1 MLTIVDRRFRYLIRN
16 YILHRKVFE
25 IISLCTFLSLIG
37 SSPAQSQETTKSG
50 AVWNQVD
57 NYLDE
62 VTKNGAMRWPAG
74 TMPLHVFINPGSTT
88 DGYRPEFTRM
98 LEQSFSEWAAA
109 SQNHVSFLLTNDTNK
124 AQITCHWTS
133 NPKEMTSLT
142 EGGHALIIPDDHN
155 IKLVRIT
162 FLTKSLDSDKLS
174 DEYFKRLALHEIGH
188 ALGLVHSPNAGDI
201 MYGSV
206 ASPTPCYAI
215 TNRDR
220 NTLVALYSID
230 KSKVSSTALNV
241 DSMLPSKDNQSD
253 LARIIRL
260 NAEAA
265 EAMKNKNMA
274 VTVAKLEEAHQI
286 DKNNDLINSNLGA
299 AYGNCAMVACF
310 IRDNKRAQTYFDKA
324 LPLLAKSS
332 NKDGYLS
339 VLKLYENY
347 LRINK
352 RDAEA
357 TKIANRIR
365 SLTPH

>member
-1 MLTIVDRRFRYLIRN
+1 MLTIALRPFRHLIRN
-16 YILHRKVFE
+16 YIIDRKGLQ
-25 IISLCTFLSLIG
+25 IISVCALLSYAG
-37 SSPAQSQETTKSG
+37 SSPVQSQETTKPG
-50 AVWNQVD
+50 AIWNQVD

-74 TMPLHVFINPGSTT
+74 TMPLHVFVYPGSTT
-88 DGYRPEFTRM
+88 DGYRPEFTKM

-109 SQNHVSFLLTNDTNK
+109 SQNHVSFLLTNDANK

-133 NPKEMTSLT
+133 NPKEMTTLT

-201 MYGSV
+201 MYASV
-206 ASPTPCYAI
+206 ASPVPCYAL
-215 TNRDR
+215 TNRDK
-220 NTLVALYSID
+220 NTLIALYSID
-230 KSKVSSTALNV
+230 KSKVASTSFNV
-241 DSMLPSKDNQSD
+241 DSMLPGKDNKSD

-286 DKNNDLINSNLGA
+286 DKNNDLINGNLGA
-299 AYGNCAMVACF
+299 AYGNCAMVACL
-310 IRDNKRAQTYFDKA
+310 IRDNKRAQSYFDKA

-339 VLKLYENY
+339 ILKLYENY
-347 LRINK
+347 LHNNK
-352 RDAEA
+352 RDVEA
-357 TKIANRIR
+357 IKIANRIR
-365 SLTPH
+365 ALAPH